1 MPNPP
6 ANLAELFPKAS
17 ASFLKLN
24 QPSHAQQPATSNPP
38 VPAIDAQGV
47 LPPHPGSAPKPKRRA
62 RARPLAESEAKTN
75 DPRFYLVRV
84 TSVRSRL
91 IDTDNLVPKW
101 HIDAL
106 RYAGI
111 LPSDAP
117 DKARIE
123 TSQRKAKD
131 GEAPH
136 TQIQVIEITP

>member
-6 ANLAELFPKAS
+6 TNLADLFPKAS

-24 QPSHAQQPATSNPP
+24 QPTNAPQNTTSNPP
-38 VPAIDAQGV
+38 IPAINTQSV
-47 LPPHPGSAPKPKRRA
+47 LPSHRGPTPKPKRCA
-62 RARPLAESEAKTN
+62 RARPLAESQVKAN
-75 DPRFYLVRV
+75 DSRFYLVRV

-136 TQIQVIEITP
+136 TQIQVIEITT